1 MVARALRDREGVGV
15 SFVLDGDEA
24 AATKLREAN
33 FETILLPT
41 DGQAALLASTVETH
55 KPDMLIVDARRRLL
69 RTELAGLAAKART
82 IAILDDISDRRLAA
96 THAYY
101 TPLPQV
107 AELSWQGSSCKVR
120 IGWEW
125 SLLGFDPTR
134 FRRNEN
140 RSGPV
145 QMPVQII
152 VTMGASDPKD
162 YTRLALKAAM
172 RVTTPARLRFII
184 GPNFANPRA
193 LADEIK
199 IAGFEA
205 LDNAADLAGEF
216 ARADLA
222 LISFG
227 VTAYE
232 MAALGVPSLYLALT
246 EDHARSA
253 SAFCQ
258 AGVGD
263 IVAPELD
270 SIASALDRL
279 IGDRE
284 RRRAMSEAG
293 RTMIDGQGAVRIAAE
308 LAADTSKAKS
318 S

>member
-1 MVARALRDREGVGV
+1 
-15 SFVLDGDEA
+15 
-24 AATKLREAN
+24 
-33 FETILLPT
+33 
-41 DGQAALLASTVETH
+41 
-55 KPDMLIVDARRRLL
+55 MLIVDARRRLL

-107 AELSWQGSSCKVR
+107 AELSWKGSSCKVR

-184 GPNFANPRA
+184 GPNFANRRA

-205 LDNAADLAGEF
+205 LDNVADLAGEF

-270 SIASALDRL
+270 SIASALARL

-284 RRRAMSEAG
+284 RRRTMSEAG
-293 RTMIDGQGAVRIAAE
+293 RTMIDGQGAVRIAGEHATE
-308 LAADTSKAKS
+308 SSKEKS
-318 S
+318 K